1 MNIKSFLTI
10 LLTCVM
16 GFLLKAQTDSIK
28 LEDIWANRTYSP
40 EWVWGINSMN
50 DGIHYSSISYN
61 NTGTEIIQY
70 AYETGDSTTTIVS
83 AEDLEGILF
92 QTYSFS
98 PDENKILLA
107 TETEPI
113 YRHSTQSKYFIYNRK
128 SKTTEALS
136 SDKQRLAQFAPD
148 GTKIAFVRDNNLFI
162 KNLVDSTEIQ
172 ITTDG
177 LENKII
183 NGGTDWVYEE
193 EFSFDQGYQWNST
206 GTKIA
211 YYKFNEELVPE
222 FSMDVFQGLYPSQ
235 QRFKYPKAGENNAV
249 VEIMIYDL
257 NSDSTIEANIKTDD
271 EFYIPRIKWTQNE
284 EVLSVQRMNR
294 HQNQLDILFVD
305 AKNGSSEIIWTEKD
319 DSYIDIN
326 DHLTF
331 LKDDKHFLWTSEKSG
346 YQHIYLYNTKGK
358 QVRKI
363 TKGNYDVTDFY
374 GVDEKTN
381 TVYFA
386 SAERG
391 PIHRDVYSVKLNGK
405 NKTLL
410 THNVGSN
417 SATFSTNF
425 NYFINQY
432 SNASTPFQFTLYDES
447 GTKIRT
453 LKDNQSLREKL
464 SNLPLSEKEFF
475 NFRTPEG
482 TKLNGWMMK
491 PHDFDTDKKYPV
503 FMYVYGGPGSQMVK
517 DSWGGA
523 NFLWFQKLTQLG
535 YIVACIDNRGTG
547 ARGAE
552 FKKSTYLQLG
562 ALETI
567 DQIHANKYLAN
578 LPYVDA
584 DRIGIFGWSYG
595 GYLSS
600 LCLLKG
606 AEHFKMA
613 IAVAPVTNWRY
624 YDTIYTERYM
634 RTPKENASGYDQNSP
649 IHHVE
654 RLKGN
659 YLLIHGS
666 ADDNVHYQNTLEMTK
681 ALVNA
686 NKQFDLFIYP
696 DKNHGIYG
704 GNTRLHL
711 FTKMTNY
718 IQQKL

>member
-1 MNIKSFLTI
+1 
-10 LLTCVM
+10 
-16 GFLLKAQTDSIK
+16 
-28 LEDIWANRTYSP
+28 
-40 EWVWGINSMN
+40 
-50 DGIHYSSISYN
+50 
-61 NTGTEIIQY
+61 
-70 AYETGDSTTTIVS
+70 
-83 AEDLEGILF
+83 
-92 QTYSFS
+92 
-98 PDENKILLA
+98 
-107 TETEPI
+107 
-113 YRHSTQSKYFIYNRK
+113 
-128 SKTTEALS
+128 
-136 SDKQRLAQFAPD
+136 
-148 GTKIAFVRDNNLFI
+148 
-162 KNLVDSTEIQ
+162 
-172 ITTDG
+172 
-177 LENKII
+177 
-183 NGGTDWVYEE
+183 VYEE

>member
-61 NTGTEIIQY
+61 KTGTEIIQY

-83 AEDLEGILF
+83 AEDLDGILF

-113 YRHSTQSKYFIYNRK
+113 YRHSTQSKYFIYDRK
-128 SKTTEALS
+128 SKTTKALS

-183 NGGTDWVYEE
+183 NGATDWVYEE

-235 QRFKYPKAGENNAV
+235 QRFKYPKAGENNAM

-271 EFYIPRIKWTQNE
+271 EFYIPRIKWTRNE

-294 HQNQLDILFVD
+294 HQNQLELLFVD
-305 AKNGSSEIIWTEKD
+305 AKNGSSEIICTEKD
-319 DSYIDIN
+319 DSYIDVN

-363 TKGNYDVTDFY
+363 TKGNFDVTEFY

-386 SAERG
+386 SAERS
-391 PIHRDVYSVKLNGK
+391 PMHRDVYSVKINGK

-410 THNVGSN
+410 TQNVGSN

-432 SNASTPFQFTLYDES
+432 SNASTPLQFTLYDES

-464 SNLPLSEKEFF
+464 SDLALSEKEFF

-503 FMYVYGGPGSQMVK
+503 LMYVYGGPGSQMVK
-517 DSWGGA
+517 DSWGGS

-567 DQIHANKYLAN
+567 DQIHANKHLAN

-654 RLKGN
+654 KLKGN

>member
-1 MNIKSFLTI
+1 
-10 LLTCVM
+10 M

-363 TKGNYDVTDFY
+363 TKGNYDVTEFY

-464 SNLPLSEKEFF
+464 SNHSLSEKEFF

-482 TKLNGWMMK
+482 TQLNGWMMK
-491 PHDFDTDKKYPV
+491 PHDFDIDKKYPV
-503 FMYVYGGPGSQMVK
+503 LMYVYGGPGSQMVK

-567 DQIHANKYLAN
+567 DQIHANKYLAK
-578 LPYVDA
+578 LSYIDA